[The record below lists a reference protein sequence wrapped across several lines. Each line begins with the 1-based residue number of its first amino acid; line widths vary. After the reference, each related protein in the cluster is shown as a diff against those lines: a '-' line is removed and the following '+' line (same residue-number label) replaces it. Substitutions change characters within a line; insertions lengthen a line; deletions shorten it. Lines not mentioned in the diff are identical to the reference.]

1 MISAL
6 HIRNYALI
14 KELDIHFEEGLNII
28 TGETGAGKSIIIG
41 ALGLILGERM
51 DSNAQEGHTGKCVI
65 EGTFQLKG
73 LNLESLFDAHDLD
86 YDDESIIRREISLSG
101 KSRAFINDVPVT
113 LPILKEVGLRLVDI
127 HSQHSNLLLKDES
140 FKRGF
145 VDAYSG
151 TEGLVTDYNK
161 AYREFNTLEKQLAQL
176 KQRESTLRS
185 NADFNRFQYD
195 EIHDLSFV
203 QGEYEENEQELDRL
217 NNSEKLSETFAQSV
231 YLLEDADVSAFSLLN
246 EVQQSLQR
254 VRGIDNKLEDL
265 ASRVDSSVLEL
276 SDVAAELNSLKDDW
290 TFDEERLQH
299 LNDRQELIY
308 KLMRKHGLTT
318 ADELINKAEEFKNA
332 VEDND
337 QIEEQIQELTKSLG
351 KKHKEVWALAEKLSK
366 KRSAAIK
373 PVSSIL
379 TNMLRQLGIPDAQF
393 ALELSKREELKSNG
407 IDEVGFLFTANKGKS
422 MAEVSKV
429 ASGGEISRIML
440 AIKTIISDVANSA
453 ALVFD
458 EIDLGISGEVAIKMG
473 GLIQKLS
480 QSRQVISITHLP
492 QIAAMGRAHF
502 RVRKL
507 RGEAQTLSTIE
518 RLSEDER
525 ITEISEMIG
534 GQEASN
540 TAMESAKELLQ
551 KFAGTFY

>member
-51 DSNAQEGHTGKCVI
+51 DSNAQEGHTAKCVI
-65 EGTFQLKG
+65 EGTFQIG
-73 LNLESLFDAHDLD
+73 SLNLESFFDSNDLD
-86 YDDESIIRREISLSG
+86 YDNETIIRREISLSG

-113 LPILKEVGLRLVDI
+113 LTLLKEIGLRLVDI
-127 HSQHSNLLLKDES
+127 HSQHSNLLLKDEA

-151 TEGLVTDYNK
+151 TQDLANKYNAGYK
-161 AYREFNTLEKQLAQL
+161 QLSGLEKELEEL
-176 KQRESTLRS
+176 KARESTLRN
-185 NADFNRFQYD
+185 NAEFNRFQFD
-195 EIHDLSFV
+195 EINDLDFV
-203 QGEYEENEQELDRL
+203 PGEYEENEQELDRL

-231 YLLEDADVSAFSLLN
+231 YLLEDADTSAFTLLN
-246 EVQQSLQR
+246 EVQQALQKI
-254 VRGIDNKLEDL
+254 RGIDVKLEEL
-265 ASRVDSSVLEL
+265 AARVDSSILEL
-276 SDVAAELNSLKDDW
+276 NDVASELNSLKEEW

-308 KLMRKHGLTT
+308 KLMRKHGLRS
-318 ADELINKAEEFKNA
+318 ADELVNKAEEFRNA
-332 VEDND
+332 VDDSD
-337 QIEEQIQELTKSLG
+337 QIDEHIKKITKAIAD
-351 KKHKEVWALAEKLSK
+351 KKKDVWNLAEKLSK

-373 PVSSIL
+373 PVSKTL
-379 TNMLRQLGIPDAQF
+379 TDMLKQLGIPDAEF
-393 ALELSKREELKSNG
+393 ALSLERRTELKTNG
-407 IDEVGFLFTANKGKS
+407 IDDIGFLFSANKGKS
-422 MAEVSKV
+422 LAEVSKV

-453 ALVFD
+453 SLVFD

-492 QIAAMGRAHF
+492 QIAAMGKAHF

-518 RLSEDER
+518 RLSDQER
-525 ITEISEMIG
+525 VSEISEMIG